1 MYTIEKGC
9 SYVYLS
15 DDNVGDYSK
24 VEYVNNHTKVCII
37 CREHGEFWQSPQIHL
52 LGSNCPLC
60 VKEQN
65 MLETKLYENICE
77 KYPNMNFI
85 HSYRN
90 KKLLGRKEL
99 DIFSIDYKIAIEY
112 QGGQHFKPI
121 DFFGGNKRFIKQLEN
136 DKLKQQ
142 ICEENGIKLYHFTYN
157 KNYVKDNIDYK
168 VYTDENEL
176 FEVLD
181 DIYKNNASN

>member
-1 MYTIEKGC
+1 M
-9 SYVYLS
+9 
-15 DDNVGDYSK
+15 
-24 VEYVNNHTKVCII
+24 
-37 CREHGEFWQSPQIHL
+37 
-52 LGSNCPLC
+52 
-60 VKEQN
+60 
-65 MLETKLYENICE
+65 
-77 KYPNMNFI
+77 
-85 HSYRN
+85 
-90 KKLLGRKEL
+90 

-157 KNYVKDNIDYK
+157 KNYIKDNIDYK
-168 VYTDENEL
+168 VYTDESEL
-176 FEVLD
+176 FEILD